1 MKRFLPLSLL
11 LVCSSM
17 MMGQINGFD
26 LKQMAD
32 DEIVGS
38 SRYVGLCGAM
48 AAIGG
53 DMSAVK
59 DNPAA
64 LGVFRYS
71 EISMTASTDMA
82 KATAVSVAVGDILV
96 RLNRG
101 NRSGVV

>member
-1 MKRFLPLSLL
+1 MNRFFSIGWLL
-11 LVCSSM
+11 IMSSM
-17 MMGQINGFD
+17 IMGQINGFD

-32 DEIVGS
+32 EEIVGS

-71 EISMTASTDMA
+71 EIGMTVCCDM
-82 KATAVSVAVGDILV
+82 G
-96 RLNRG
+96 
-101 NRSGVV
+101 